1 MTLTQIL
8 AFAALALVVG
18 LIRRPRLR
26 LFILFTASVLA
37 VFALQPSLPIRGLD
51 FWLPTATLAIVV
63 YSWFVTAPSSARSL
77 KQNWRVLAVLAGI
90 LLTLGA
96 TRYLDINLPLPVSR
110 PPQIMQILLAVAILA
125 ALGTL
130 IARLPVWIGS
140 VLIAVLILFL
150 VVLKSPVLSEWA
162 SAALRRMNQQSTEMA
177 SALDFRW
184 LGFSYISFRIIHTI
198 RDRQNGKLP
207 DASLIEYVTYVVF
220 FPALTAGPIH
230 RIERFLSDLRNP
242 APLNQEKLLDAGQRF
257 VIGLFKK
264 FVVADCLALI
274 ALNSTNALQVQ
285 HAGWMWLMLYA
296 YAFQLLFDFSGYT
309 DIAIGI
315 GLLAGIRLPE
325 NFNNPYLKPN
335 LTQFWNNWH
344 MSLTQWFRA
353 YFFNPLTRTM
363 RKKGISI
370 PVIVL
375 NTQVS
380 TMLLIGLWHGVSWN
394 FVLWGLWHG
403 VGLFINNRWSDRTK
417 AWMDTHITTRP
428 QRVVSQICGIVLTFN
443 FVALGWVFFAL
454 PKLQMSWHVFL
465 TLFGV
470 NLG

>member
-1 MTLTQIL
+1 MTLSQIL
-8 AFAALALVVG
+8 IFAGISLIAG
-18 LIRRPRLR
+18 IIRRSRLR
-26 LFILFTASVLA
+26 LYVLFTASILA

-51 FWLPTATLAIVV
+51 FWLPTATLALVV
-63 YSWFVTAPSSARSL
+63 YSWFATAPRSGRSL
-77 KQNWRVLAVLAGI
+77 KQNWSVLCVLAAVI
-90 LLTLGA
+90 LILGV
-96 TRYLDINLPLPVSR
+96 TRYFDLDLPLPVSR
-110 PPQIMQILLAVAILA
+110 PPQMTQILLVILIVA
-125 ALGTL
+125 ALSSL
-130 IARLPVWIGS
+130 IARLPAWING
-140 VLIAVLILFL
+140 VLIAGLVLFL
-150 VVLKSPVLSEWA
+150 IVLKSPAIAEAA
-162 SAALRRMNQQSTEMA
+162 STIFRSINQQSTDLA
-177 SALDFRW
+177 SALDIRW

-230 RIERFLSDLRNP
+230 RIERFLADLRNP
-242 APLNQEKLLDAGQRF
+242 APLNMDGLLYAGQRY

-264 FVVADCLALI
+264 FILADCLALI
-274 ALNSTNALQVQ
+274 ALNGTNAMQVHQ
-285 HAGWMWLMLYA
+285 TGWMWLLLYA
-296 YAFQLLFDFSGYT
+296 YAFQLFFDFSGYT

-353 YFFNPLTRTM
+353 YFFNPLTRAM
-363 RKKGISI
+363 RKKGLSI

-375 NTQVS
+375 TTQVS
-380 TMLLIGLWHGVSWN
+380 TMLLIGFWHGITWN
-394 FVLWGLWHG
+394 YVLWGLWHG
-403 VGLFINNRWSDRTK
+403 IGLFINNRWSDRTK
-417 AWMDTHITTRP
+417 VWMDTHITTRP
-428 QRVVSQICGIVLTFN
+428 QRLLAQVSGIVLTFN

-454 PKLQMSWHVFL
+454 PDLRMSWHVFL

-470 NLG
+470 TLG